1 MKSFFAI
8 FYNYKKHI
16 FIFQVYPPITKPHKP
31 QKNHKN
37 ELETSTLGLHFVVN
51 SQHFINGR
59 LKVKML

>member
-1 MKSFFAI
+1 MYEI
-8 FYNYKKHI
+8 HI
-16 FIFQVYPPITKPHKP
+16 LSFQVNPPITKPHKP

-59 LKVKML
+59 LKVGAKSVFIFIVL